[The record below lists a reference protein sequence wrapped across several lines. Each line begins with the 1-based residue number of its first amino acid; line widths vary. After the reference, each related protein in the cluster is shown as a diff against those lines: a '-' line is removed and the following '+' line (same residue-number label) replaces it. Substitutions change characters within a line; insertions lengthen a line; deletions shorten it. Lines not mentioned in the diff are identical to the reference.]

1 MNDLQ
6 EFFKSVAIEKKKVA
20 EEQSR
25 LHEREQRLQPQVKV
39 ELNDLSDFFG
49 VLGNAKRNLRPQTIK
64 QISETPKVEE
74 IKLNLEL
81 ESFFN
86 RLSSF
91 ENALEKID
99 QPQQE
104 PVIEEQIIEPE
115 IQPETHKAENRIIR
129 EVIEET
135 PEEKVEEVK
144 PVDLNELRFPT
155 KEMMSESEDTN
166 VSQLAEAM
174 NRFNKKDEII
184 TEEISDLEQLKREF
198 KNFKDTVIKQMSTI
212 SGGGEVNLLK
222 LDDID
227 TGAIGDGKVL
237 SYNSGTGKLQFVT
250 GGAGALADLT
260 DVDDTDLANDSIMQY
275 NSTSGKFEFTNELDG
290 GTV

>member
-212 SGGGEVNLLK
+212 GGGGEVNLLK

>member
-198 KNFKDTVIKQMSTI
+198 KNFKDTVIKQMSSI
-212 SGGGEVNLLK
+212 GGGGEVNLLK